1 MAGGKETPRQKMIGM
16 MYLVLT
22 ALLALQIKDAVLEKF
37 VLIENG
43 LKESNVALSDYNN
56 AVLADI
62 QSDVVNQ
69 GNKTGDQAV
78 AKAAQNI
85 RNYTNGLISDIQQ
98 IKVEV
103 GQVSSGSTDPED
115 VYQRSVLKKYEE
127 QSNLMVN
134 KGKADELKGKLDQ
147 YPQQVNAALSTLGKE
162 VMSAGWARSLA
173 IDANDI
179 DFYKNNQEEKK
190 KGYAEFNFYKAPL
203 ASVLAQLTFYENQLY
218 SKEGEVLNYL
228 ADLVGSG
235 VTASPDDVPDL
246 GGLAPVAA
254 NESSSAEEEP
264 AEQPDNTPSSTP
276 SSTNNGGG
284 TADNSITADDKLTGQ
299 FAGIDYAQ
307 ATILS
312 PNNTVTAG
320 LDFEAQALLTL
331 GNSALQPEIRLNG
344 EAIDVVNGRGMIK
357 IPARAASSEYDANDL
372 AEKSFEIEIEAAD
385 GSGGT
390 ITRKTIHNYS
400 VARPVIK
407 VESKSVQVLYRDC
420 ANDVNI
426 NVPSLGPA
434 YNPSFTLSA
443 GSYKK
448 GPTKGNIIISPAGNE
463 VRLGVSS
470 SGQFI
475 DNVVFPVRSAPSPEM
490 NVLPNGATYKPEEG
504 LKGALNNLVL
514 SFSVDAD
521 WKASFPDDASF
532 LASKG
537 TVLIQQG
544 TQVVRT
550 INISS
555 PLTSIDMKP
564 YRNLLTPGTNVIVK
578 LEEVTRI
585 NFDNKQI
592 KSPKFANATIS
603 IR

>member
-1 MAGGKETPRQKMIGM
+1 MAGVKETPRQRMIGM

-43 LKESNVALSDYNN
+43 LKESNVALKDYNN
-56 AVLADI
+56 TLLADI

-78 AKAAQNI
+78 AKAAENI
-85 RNYTNGLISDIQQ
+85 RNYTNGLIADIQEL
-98 IKVEV
+98 KLEV
-103 GQVSSGSTDPED
+103 GKAASGSNDPEE
-115 VYQRSVLKKYEE
+115 VYRRAVLKKYEE
-127 QSNLMVN
+127 PSNVLVN
-134 KGKADELKGKLDQ
+134 KGKGLELKGKLDE
-147 YPQQVNAALSTLGKE
+147 YPKQVNAAISTLGKE
-162 VMSAGWARSLA
+162 VMSANWAKSLA

-179 DFYKNNQEEKK
+179 DFYKNNKEEKNK
-190 KGYAEFNFYKAPL
+190 SYEDFNFYKAPL

-218 SKEGEVLNYL
+218 SKEGEVMNYL
-228 ADLVGSG
+228 ADLVGAG
-235 VTASPDDVPDL
+235 VTASPNDVPDL
-246 GGLAPVAA
+246 GGLAPVDASE
-254 NESSSAEEEP
+254 NTESEEP
-264 AEQPDNTPSSTP
+264 ADEPDPTPSTTP
-276 SSTNNGGG
+276 STTNTNA
-284 TADNSITADDKLTGQ
+284 TDDSISEEDRLSRQ

-320 LDFEAQALLTL
+320 LDFEAKALLTL
-331 GNSALQPEIRLNG
+331 GNSAIQPTIRLNG
-344 EAIDVVNGRGMIK
+344 EPIEVVNGKGLIK
-357 IPARAASSEYDANDL
+357 IPARASANEYDANDL

-385 GSGGT
+385 GSGET

-434 YNPSFTLSA
+434 YNPSFSLSA
-443 GSYKK
+443 GSYDK
-448 GPTKGNIIISPAGNE
+448 GPKKGNIIISPAGNE

-490 NVLPNGATYKPEEG
+490 TVLPNGTTYKPEDG

-521 WKASFPDDASF
+521 WKTSFPNDASF

-537 TVLIQQG
+537 TVPDPAG
-544 TQVVRT
+544 KHR
-550 INISS
+550 
-555 PLTSIDMKP
+555 
-564 YRNLLTPGTNVIVK
+564 
-578 LEEVTRI
+578 
-585 NFDNKQI
+585 
-592 KSPKFANATIS
+592 
-603 IR
+603 

>member
-1 MAGGKETPRQKMIGM
+1 MAGVKETPRQRMIGM

-43 LKESNVALSDYNN
+43 LKESNVALKDYNN
-56 AVLADI
+56 TLLADI

-78 AKAAQNI
+78 AKAAENI
-85 RNYTNGLISDIQQ
+85 RNYTNGLIADIQEL
-98 IKVEV
+98 KLEV
-103 GQVSSGSTDPED
+103 GKAASGSNDPEE
-115 VYQRSVLKKYEE
+115 VYRRAVLKKYEE
-127 QSNLMVN
+127 PSNVLVN
-134 KGKADELKGKLDQ
+134 KGKGLELKGKLDE
-147 YPQQVNAALSTLGKE
+147 YPKQVNAAISTLGKE
-162 VMSAGWARSLA
+162 VMSANWAKSLA

-179 DFYKNNQEEKK
+179 DFYKNNKEEKNK
-190 KGYAEFNFYKAPL
+190 SYEDFNFYKAPL

-218 SKEGEVLNYL
+218 SKEGEVMNYL
-228 ADLVGSG
+228 ADLVGAG
-235 VTASPDDVPDL
+235 VTASPNDVPDL
-246 GGLAPVAA
+246 GGLAPVDASE
-254 NESSSAEEEP
+254 NTESEEP
-264 AEQPDNTPSSTP
+264 ADEPDPTPSTTP
-276 SSTNNGGG
+276 STTNTNA
-284 TADNSITADDKLTGQ
+284 TDDSISEEDRLSRQ

-320 LDFEAQALLTL
+320 LDFEAKALLTL
-331 GNSALQPEIRLNG
+331 GNSAIQPTIRLNG
-344 EAIDVVNGRGMIK
+344 EPIEVVNGKGLIK
-357 IPARAASSEYDANDL
+357 IPARASANEYDANDL

-385 GSGGT
+385 GSGET

-434 YNPSFTLSA
+434 YNPSFSLSA
-443 GSYKK
+443 GSYDK
-448 GPTKGNIIISPAGNE
+448 GPKKGNIIISPAGNE

-490 NVLPNGATYKPEEG
+490 TVLPNGTTYKPEDG

-521 WKASFPDDASF
+521 WKTSFPNDASF

-550 INISS
+550 ININS
-555 PLTSIDMKP
+555 PVTSIDMRP
-564 YRNLLTPGTNVIVK
+564 YRNQLTPGTNVIVK

-585 NFDNKQI
+585 NFKNKQI

>member
-43 LKESNVALSDYNN
+43 LEEANIAIYDYNEEI
-56 AVLADI
+56 LEEI
-62 QSDVVNQ
+62 KSDVVNQ

-78 AKAAQNI
+78 AKAAEAV
-85 RNYTNGLISDIQQ
+85 RGYTNAMIEY
-98 IKVEV
+98 IKGIKTEI
-103 GQVSSGSTDPED
+103 GQVSSGSTDKEE
-115 VYQRSVLKKYEE
+115 VYQRAVLKKYEE
-127 QSNLMVN
+127 QSNIMVN
-134 KGKADELKGKLDQ
+134 QGRAEELKSKLDEF
-147 YPQQVNAALSTLGKE
+147 PEQVNAGIGLLGKG
-162 VMSAGWARSLA
+162 VMNEEWAESLA

-190 KGYAEFNFYKAPL
+190 KDYAHFNFYKAPL

-218 SKEGEVLNYL
+218 TKESEVLNFL
-228 ADLVGSG
+228 ARQIGSG
-235 VTASPDDVPDL
+235 VTVSPDDIPEQL
-246 GGLAPVAA
+246 GSLAPVAA
-254 NESSSAEEEP
+254 AAVEEKEEEP
-264 AEQPDNTPSSTP
+264 TDPGTTPPANTPP
-276 SSTNNGGG
+276 SGANGGSD
-284 TADNSITADDKLTGQ
+284 TSISQDDILTRQ

-320 LDFEAQALLTL
+320 LEFEAEAILTL
-331 GNSALQPEIRLNG
+331 GNSALEPEIRLNG
-344 EAIDVVNGRGMIK
+344 QPIDVVNGRGMIK
-357 IPARAASSEYDANDL
+357 IPARAAASEYDANDL
-372 AEKSFEIEIEAAD
+372 ASKSFEIEIEARD

-390 ITRKTIHNYS
+390 ITRKTVHNYS

-407 VESKSVQVLYRDC
+407 VESKAVQTLYRDC

-434 YNPSFTLSA
+434 YNPSFTISA
-443 GSYKK
+443 GSVTKGAKK
-448 GPTKGNIIISPAGNE
+448 GNVQISPEGNE

-490 NVLPNGATYKPEEG
+490 SVLPNGSEYKPEDG
-504 LKGALNNLVL
+504 VKGALNNLVL
-514 SFSVDAD
+514 SFTVDPD
-521 WKASFPDDASF
+521 WKASFENDATF

-537 TVLIQQG
+537 TILIQQG

-550 INISS
+550 INITT
-555 PLTSIDMKP
+555 PVTSIDMRQ
-564 YRNLLTPGTNVIVK
+564 YRNILTPGTNVIVK

-585 NFDNKQI
+585 NFENRQI
-592 KSPKFANATIS
+592 KSPKFANATIA

>member
-43 LKESNVALSDYNN
+43 LKESNVALADYNN
-56 AVLADI
+56 TVLASI
-62 QSDVVNQ
+62 ESDVVNQ

-103 GQVSSGSTDPED
+103 GQVSSGSTNPED

-134 KGKADELKGKLDQ
+134 KGKANELKGKLDE

-162 VMSAGWARSLA
+162 VMSEKWAKSLA
-173 IDANDI
+173 IKANDI

-190 KGYAEFNFYKAPL
+190 KDYAEFNFYKAPL

-235 VTASPDDVPDL
+235 VTASPEDVPDL
-246 GGLAPVAA
+246 GGLAPVEASE
-254 NESSSAEEEP
+254 NTDTEEEP
-264 AEQPDNTPSSTP
+264 NEQPENNPSSTP
-276 SSTNNGGG
+276 SSTNNNENV
-284 TADNSITADDKLTGQ
+284 DNSITSEDKLTRQ

-344 EAIDVVNGRGMIK
+344 EPIDVVNGRGMIK
-357 IPARAASSEYDANDL
+357 IPARAAAREYDANDL

-434 YNPSFTLSA
+434 YNPGFTLSA

-490 NVLPNGATYKPEEG
+490 TVLPNGATYKPEEG

>member
-1 MAGGKETPRQKMIGM
+1 MAGVKETPRQRMIGM

-43 LKESNVALSDYNN
+43 LKESNVALKDYNN
-56 AVLADI
+56 TLLADI

-78 AKAAQNI
+78 AKAAENI
-85 RNYTNGLISDIQQ
+85 RNYTNGLIADIQEL
-98 IKVEV
+98 KLEV
-103 GQVSSGSTDPED
+103 GKAASGSNDPEE
-115 VYQRSVLKKYEE
+115 VYRRAVLKKYEE
-127 QSNLMVN
+127 PSNVLVN
-134 KGKADELKGKLDQ
+134 KGKGLELKGKLDE
-147 YPQQVNAALSTLGKE
+147 YPKQVNAAISTLGKE
-162 VMSAGWARSLA
+162 VMSANWAKSLA

-179 DFYKNNQEEKK
+179 DFYKNNKEEKNK
-190 KGYAEFNFYKAPL
+190 SYEDFNFYKAPL

-218 SKEGEVLNYL
+218 SKEGEVMNYL
-228 ADLVGSG
+228 ADLVGAG
-235 VTASPDDVPDL
+235 VTASPNDVPDL
-246 GGLAPVAA
+246 GGLAPVDASENTA
-254 NESSSAEEEP
+254 SEEP
-264 AEQPDNTPSSTP
+264 ADEPDPTPSTTP
-276 SSTNNGGG
+276 STTN
-284 TADNSITADDKLTGQ
+284 TDATDDSISEEDRLSRQ

-320 LDFEAQALLTL
+320 LDFEAKALLTL
-331 GNSALQPEIRLNG
+331 GNSAIQPTIRLNG
-344 EAIDVVNGRGMIK
+344 EPIEVVNGKGLIK
-357 IPARAASSEYDANDL
+357 IPARASANEYDANDL

-385 GSGGT
+385 GSGET

-434 YNPSFTLSA
+434 YNPSFSLSA
-443 GSYKK
+443 GSYDK
-448 GPTKGNIIISPAGNE
+448 GPKKGNIIISPAGNQ

-490 NVLPNGATYKPEEG
+490 TVLPNGTTYKPEDG

-521 WKASFPDDASF
+521 WKTSFPNDASF

-550 INISS
+550 ININS
-555 PLTSIDMKP
+555 PVTSIDMRP
-564 YRNLLTPGTNVIVK
+564 YRNQLTPGTNVIVK

-585 NFDNKQI
+585 NFKNKQI

>member
-1 MAGGKETPRQKMIGM
+1 MAGVKETPRQRMIGM

-43 LKESNVALSDYNN
+43 LKESNVALKDYNN
-56 AVLADI
+56 TLLADI

-78 AKAAQNI
+78 AKAAENI
-85 RNYTNGLISDIQQ
+85 RNYTNGLIADIQEL
-98 IKVEV
+98 KLEV
-103 GQVSSGSTDPED
+103 GKAASGSNDPEE
-115 VYQRSVLKKYEE
+115 VYRRAVLKKYEE
-127 QSNLMVN
+127 PSNVLVN
-134 KGKADELKGKLDQ
+134 KGKGLELKGKLDE
-147 YPQQVNAALSTLGKE
+147 YPKQVNAAISTLGKE
-162 VMSAGWARSLA
+162 VMSANWAKSLA

-179 DFYKNNQEEKK
+179 DFYKNNKEEKNK
-190 KGYAEFNFYKAPL
+190 SYEDFNFLKAPL

-218 SKEGEVLNYL
+218 SKEGEVMNYL
-228 ADLVGSG
+228 ADLVGAG
-235 VTASPDDVPDL
+235 VTASPNDVPDL
-246 GGLAPVAA
+246 GGLAPVDATENTA
-254 NESSSAEEEP
+254 SEEP
-264 AEQPDNTPSSTP
+264 ADEPDPTPSTTP
-276 SSTNNGGG
+276 STTNSDA
-284 TADNSITADDKLTGQ
+284 TDDSITDEDRLTRQ

-320 LDFEAQALLTL
+320 LDFEAKALLTL
-331 GNSALQPEIRLNG
+331 GNSAIQPTIRLNG
-344 EAIDVVNGRGMIK
+344 EPIEVVNGKGLIK
-357 IPARAASSEYDANDL
+357 IPARASANEYDANDL

-385 GSGGT
+385 GSGET

-434 YNPSFTLSA
+434 YNPSFSLSA
-443 GSYKK
+443 GSYDK
-448 GPTKGNIIISPAGNE
+448 GPKKGNIIISPAGNE

-490 NVLPNGATYKPEEG
+490 TVLPNGTTYKPEDG

-521 WKASFPDDASF
+521 WKTSFPNDASF

-550 INISS
+550 ININS
-555 PLTSIDMKP
+555 PVTSIDMRP
-564 YRNLLTPGTNVIVK
+564 YRNQLTPGTNVIVK

-585 NFDNKQI
+585 NFKNKQI